1 MDWIIVASL
10 ILFGLILL
18 ITEVIFIPGT
28 TIVGFIGFGVMVFGM
43 ALGFKYFDKTTGWLI
58 AGGTTVTSVLLFY
71 WAFRSKAWERFALK
85 TSSHSKV
92 NEGELDHL
100 KVGEEGITVSALR
113 PMGKAE
119 LGGKMFEVTSMGSYV
134 ETNTRIKIIR
144 ILSNQILVEPI
155 K

>member
-1 MDWIIVASL
+1 MDWVIVVSL

-18 ITEVIFIPGT
+18 IVEIIFIPGT
-28 TIVGFIGFGVMVFGM
+28 TVVGFIGFGVMVFGM
-43 ALGFKYFDKTTGWLI
+43 VLGFNYFDKTTGWLI
-58 AGGTTVTSVLLFY
+58 AGGTTVASILLFY

-85 TSSHSKV
+85 SSSQGKV

-100 KVGEEGITVSALR
+100 TTGEEGVTVSALR

-119 LGGKMFEVTSMGSYV
+119 FGGKMVEVTSMGIYV
-134 ETNTRIKIIR
+134 ESKTRIKIVR
-144 ILSNQILVEPI
+144 ILLNQILVEPI

>member
-1 MDWIIVASL
+1 MDWIIVVSL

-18 ITEVIFIPGT
+18 IIEIIFIPGT
-28 TIVGFIGFGVMVFGM
+28 TVVGFIGFGIMVFGM
-43 ALGFKYFDKTTGWLI
+43 VLGFKYFDKTTGWLI
-58 AGGTTVTSVLLFY
+58 AGGTAVTSVLLFY

-85 TSSHSKV
+85 ASIQSKV

-100 KVGEEGITVSALR
+100 TTGEEGITISALR

-119 LGGKMFEVTSMGSYV
+119 FAGKMVEVTSMGIYV
-134 ETNTRIKIIR
+134 ESKTRIKIIR
-144 ILSNQILVEPI
+144 ILSNQVLVEPI